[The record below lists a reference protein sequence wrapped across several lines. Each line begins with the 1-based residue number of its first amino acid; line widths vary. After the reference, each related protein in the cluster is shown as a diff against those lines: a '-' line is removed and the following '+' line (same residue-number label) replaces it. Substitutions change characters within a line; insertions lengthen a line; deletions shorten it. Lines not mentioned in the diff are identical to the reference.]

1 MAFQDRFEKISCF
14 FFYSSYLIVIQNK
27 KGRQKRSGSKKT
39 NGIYHQKDNDSKER
53 ERERE
58 DNQTGK
64 ET

>member
-1 MAFQDRFEKISCF
+1 
-14 FFYSSYLIVIQNK
+14 LIVIQNK

-53 ERERE
+53 ERE